1 VNGAGATGGAFVDAR
16 DALATVRV
24 GAAAAREKAPERHV
38 IDWWD
43 RRVASV
49 AGRAAGARDAA
60 AAAKVVIARA
70 AETRSRACLTRGVV
84 VAVRTPS
91 SAVPRMKS

>member
-24 GAAAAREKAPERHV
+24 GAAAREKAPERHV